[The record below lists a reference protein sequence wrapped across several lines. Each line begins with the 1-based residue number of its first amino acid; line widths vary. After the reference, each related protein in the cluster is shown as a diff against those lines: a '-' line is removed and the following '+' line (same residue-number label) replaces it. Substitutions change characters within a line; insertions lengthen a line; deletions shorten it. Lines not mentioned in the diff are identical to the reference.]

1 MRSQLLSQLVRDILP
16 SASIEAQSIPGC
28 SALQL
33 YLLNADY
40 PQHSLSQAQMLRLMD
55 EPFYW
60 AFCWASG
67 AVLAAYILDNPQL
80 VAGRRVVDFGCGSAV
95 VAIAA
100 AKAGAREVIACDI
113 DPLALQ
119 ASRENAVLNQVNI
132 AFCDDFMAIEGD
144 VDLIIV
150 ADVLYDRSNY
160 PWLSL
165 FAGRAAGVL
174 LADSRVKNFDFP
186 AYDLIA
192 RREARTVPDLDESR
206 EFGDVRI
213 YQNFSA

>member
-1 MRSQLLSQLVRDILP
+1 MRSQLLSQLVQDILP

-28 SALQL
+28 AELQL

-40 PQHSLSQAQMLRLMD
+40 PQHNLSQAQMLRLMD

-80 VAGRRVVDFGCGSAV
+80 VAGRRLVDFGCGSAV

-100 AKAGAREVIACDI
+100 AMAGAREVIACDI

-119 ASRENAVLNQVNI
+119 ASRENAELNQVDI
-132 AFCDDFMAIEGD
+132 TFCDDFMAIGGD

-165 FAGRAAGVL
+165 FAERAKGVL

-186 AYDLIA
+186 GYELIA
-192 RREARTVPDLDESR
+192 RREACTVPDLDESR